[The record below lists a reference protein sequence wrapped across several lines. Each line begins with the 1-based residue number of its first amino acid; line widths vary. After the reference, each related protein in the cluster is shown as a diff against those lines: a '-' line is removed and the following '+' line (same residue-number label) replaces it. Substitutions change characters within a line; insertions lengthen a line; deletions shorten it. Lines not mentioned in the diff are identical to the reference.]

1 MWKVWSSFFLTSPAW
16 ILLLRT
22 RHMPVP
28 EITRFPFSFSHW
40 VVSNSFVT
48 PWTVAR
54 QAPLSV
60 GFPRQKYWSGLPFPF
75 SKGSAWPRDQTQV
88 SCISCI
94 GRQILYHRA
103 TREAHRIPLAP
114 AFVSSQNGQAFCLQ
128 ASPSWDPDLNSVNL
142 NAVCNELWMF
152 PWVIN
157 SVVCVCHLW
166 FRLLIIS
173 SSRSL
178 SEFAIF
184 LAHVLPA
191 LPTDSAPPGFSSE
204 PWLQT
209 VRIVHYLGCQE
220 TAMVDLL
227 NQSISTLFGLNYHL
241 SELIRSVHSLP
252 NCLRSVSLE
261 TEPERTHVPLIY

>member
-1 MWKVWSSFFLTSPAW
+1 M
-16 ILLLRT
+16 
-22 RHMPVP
+22 
-28 EITRFPFSFSHW
+28 
-40 VVSNSFVT
+40 
-48 PWTVAR
+48 
-54 QAPLSV
+54 
-60 GFPRQKYWSGLPFPF
+60 
-75 SKGSAWPRDQTQV
+75 
-88 SCISCI
+88 
-94 GRQILYHRA
+94 
-103 TREAHRIPLAP
+103 
-114 AFVSSQNGQAFCLQ
+114 
-128 ASPSWDPDLNSVNL
+128 NL
-142 NAVCNELWMF
+142 NAVCNELWVF

-227 NQSISTLFGLNYHL
+227 NQSISTLFDLNYHL

-261 TEPERTHVPLIY
+261 TAWENTCPTDILRKHSERKKKNPCNRSNRMGQESSKGKGKRATQDETWIKLTASAWCRRGALEEKLHLGVYQNARGGSWASSDCITGL